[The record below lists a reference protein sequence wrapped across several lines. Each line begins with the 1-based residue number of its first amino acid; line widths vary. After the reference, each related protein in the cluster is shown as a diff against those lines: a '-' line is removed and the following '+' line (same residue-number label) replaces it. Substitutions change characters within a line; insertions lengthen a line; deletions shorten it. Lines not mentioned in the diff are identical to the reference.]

1 MPNEGHSTN
10 TQAVFFKGHEDK
22 KRLRNCHRLK
32 RPRRHEYKI
41 QGGIW
46 RFDPERGKIDG
57 GKIGETQSK
66 LRA

>member
-32 RPRRHEYKI
+32 RPRRHEHKI

-46 RFDPERGKIDG
+46 RFDPEREK
-57 GKIGETQSK
+57 KMVEK
-66 LRA
+66 LVKPSQN